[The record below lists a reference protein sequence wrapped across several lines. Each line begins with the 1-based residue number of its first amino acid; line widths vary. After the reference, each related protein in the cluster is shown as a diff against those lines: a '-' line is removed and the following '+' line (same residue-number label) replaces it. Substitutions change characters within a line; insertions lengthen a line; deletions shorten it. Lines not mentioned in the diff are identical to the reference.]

1 MIETVIGIETMAK
14 QMELEYQ
21 QWERLVARQYLVS
34 SSGMSCDEHAQFR
47 AKCLQ
52 DIEASG
58 SNLLRSTAPTRS
70 SIAKQEQGAVTV
82 QW

>member
-1 MIETVIGIETMAK
+1 MARESKIG
-14 QMELEYQ
+14 YQ
-21 QWERLVARQYLVS
+21 QWERLIARQQLVS
-34 SSGMSCDEHAQFR
+34 SAAISCEEHAAYW

-58 SNLLRSTAPTRS
+58 SNLPKTSAPSRS
-70 SIAKQEQGAVTV
+70 SIAKQKQGGVTV

>member
-1 MIETVIGIETMAK
+1 MAK
-14 QMELEYQ
+14 DSQLEYQ
-21 QWERLVARQYLVS
+21 QWERLVARQQLVS
-34 SSGMSCDEHAQFR
+34 SAGISCDEHAAYR

-58 SNLLRSTAPTRS
+58 SNLPKSSVSTRS
-70 SIAKQEQGAVTV
+70 SIAKQEQGGVTV

>member
-1 MIETVIGIETMAK
+1 MIEIETMTK
-14 QMELEYQ
+14 QQTPLEYQ
-21 QWERLVARQYLVS
+21 QWERLVARQQLVS
-34 SSGMSCDEHAQFR
+34 SAGISCDEHAAYR

-58 SNLLRSTAPTRS
+58 SNLPKISAPLRS
-70 SIAKQEQGAVTV
+70 SIAKQGQAGVTL

>member
-1 MIETVIGIETMAK
+1 MAK
-14 QMELEYQ
+14 QQTPLEYQ
-21 QWERLVARQYLVS
+21 QWERLVARQQLMS
-34 SSGMSCDEHAQFR
+34 SAGISCDEHAAYR

-58 SNLLRSTAPTRS
+58 SNLPKTSAPLRS
-70 SIAKQEQGAVTV
+70 SIAKQEQGGVTV